1 MNGLFLIIGIILI
14 FLAVFIV
21 MNYAYGQVTS
31 PLKQYGAEMS
41 LPKEDNKPL
50 VTEDLNIC
58 AEYKDGCD
66 IVPQNTP
73 IPKEKIPYEGIKK
86 GKMYI

>member
-31 PLKQYGAEMS
+31 PLKQYGAETV
-41 LPKEDNKPL
+41 LPQEDIN
-50 VTEDLNIC
+50 DLNIC